1 MNNMNISIIYDVLIG
16 ILICKI
22 FERILLFR
30 KNLVTKKNS
39 NVKNISDDEIKID
52 NRKELST
59 DEQIHPITEKLILD
73 GLSQFEKNK
82 KFTENG
88 ITLGKLSTILNSNV
102 KYVSI
107 VIRKHKGGN
116 FNYYL
121 NKLRIDY
128 IVRKLEIDENF
139 SKYKLSYLSQLSG
152 YSSPAAF
159 TKSFTEIVGQN
170 PSEFIK
176 NLSAEKKIVIDEL
189 SLKKIY

>member
-1 MNNMNISIIYDVLIG
+1 MNILIIYDVLIG
-16 ILICKI
+16 ILLICII
-22 FERILLFR
+22 FERIWWFR
-30 KNLVTKKNS
+30 SKLASKTNLI
-39 NVKNISDDEIKID
+39 VKNISNETFKIEGQ
-52 NRKELST
+52 KELLG
-59 DEQIHPITEKLILD
+59 DEQINPITEKLILE
-73 GLSQFEKNK
+73 GLSQFEKSK

-88 ITLGKLSTILNSNV
+88 ITLGKLSSILNSNV
-102 KYVSI
+102 KYVST

-128 IVRKLEIDENF
+128 IVKKLESDENF
-139 SKYKLSYLSQLSG
+139 SKYKISYLSQLSG

-176 NLSAEKKIVIDEL
+176 NLSAEKKFVIDEL
-189 SLKKIY
+189 SLKKIN

>member
-1 MNNMNISIIYDVLIG
+1 MNILIIYDVLIG

-30 KNLVTKKNS
+30 KNLVTEKNL

-88 ITLGKLSTILNSNV
+88 ITLGKLSSILNSNV

-128 IVRKLEIDENF
+128 IVRKLESDENF
-139 SKYKLSYLSQLSG
+139 SKYKISYLSQLSG

-176 NLSAEKKIVIDEL
+176 NLSAEKKFVIDEL
-189 SLKKIY
+189 SLKKIN

>member
-1 MNNMNISIIYDVLIG
+1 MNILIIYDVLIG

-30 KNLVTKKNS
+30 KNLVTEKNL

-88 ITLGKLSTILNSNV
+88 INLGKLSSILNSNV

-128 IVRKLEIDENF
+128 IVRKLESDENF
-139 SKYKLSYLSQLSG
+139 SKYKISYLSQLSG

-176 NLSAEKKIVIDEL
+176 NLSAEKKIVIDGL
-189 SLKKIY
+189 SLSE

>member
-1 MNNMNISIIYDVLIG
+1 MNISIIYDVLIG